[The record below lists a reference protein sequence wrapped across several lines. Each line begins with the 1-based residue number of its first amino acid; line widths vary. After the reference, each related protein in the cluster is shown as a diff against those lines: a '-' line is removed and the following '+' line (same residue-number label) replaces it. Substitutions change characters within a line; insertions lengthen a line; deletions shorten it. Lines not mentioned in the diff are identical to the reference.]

1 MAIMIPEKPKHF
13 EKASLEDVMFDSLK
27 SLPDDYYVFHS
38 FKIGTVTDDTFYESE
53 TDFIIFNKNKGILCL
68 EAKAG
73 QIRYENG
80 SWLYSSGIT
89 MSGDGPFEQASMNKW
104 KLKKYIEKRKLAEV
118 LKRCKLMHGVWF
130 PSISADK
137 LKTMTL
143 PSDCDKRL
151 ILTSES
157 LSAPQKDIEEIFKIE
172 LPNKQK
178 NELSDADAKML
189 IKNVLCPNFNIFPSA
204 SFDKDIKELVFN
216 RLLKEQSAVLNFL
229 TEQKIAVINGA
240 AGTGKT
246 VIAVEKARRHAEAG
260 DSVLLLCYNKRLK
273 LYLES
278 NYFHKNIA
286 FNTIY
291 GFACD
296 YCGTSTADFDLLKDK
311 LLDSYLSGNF
321 PFKHIV
327 IDEGQD
333 FGQENIEETGVLSV
347 LKDIISDIPDGT
359 FYVFYDKLQLIQS
372 ENIPEYIADADCKL
386 TLYRNC
392 RNTENIAITSLKPIS
407 DRVPLVRDDCIKGVP
422 AKLHF
427 CENQNSIVRCVD
439 DIIESLESSGYK
451 DVIILTAKTQE
462 TSVLNS
468 MVKNEVYKGKVQF
481 STCRKFKGLEAEAVI
496 LIDIDKELFD
506 NENVFRY
513 YVGTSR
519 ARLKLDIVTTLSSDA
534 CTEILKNKFKSE
546 EKIKKPQKELAR
558 ALNAQVVFHE

>member
-13 EKASLEDVMFDSLK
+13 EKASLEDVMFDSLR

-38 FKIGTVTDDTFYESE
+38 FKIGTITDDTFYESE
-53 TDFIIFNKNKGILCL
+53 TDFVIFNKNKGILCL

-80 SWLYSSGIT
+80 LWLYSNGT
-89 MSGDGPFEQASMNKW
+89 AMSGDGPFEQASMNKW
-104 KLKKYIEKRKLAEV
+104 KLKKYIEKRKLTEV

-130 PSISADK
+130 PSISVEK
-137 LKTMTL
+137 LKNMAL

-157 LSAPQKDIEEIFKIE
+157 LSDPKNDIDEIFSIE

-178 NELSDADAKML
+178 NELSDTDAKML

-216 RLLKEQSAVLNFL
+216 RLLKEQSAILNFL
-229 TEQKIAVINGA
+229 TEQKNAVINGA

-273 LYLES
+273 MYLES
-278 NYFHKNIA
+278 NYYHKNIA

-311 LLDSYLSGNF
+311 LLDSYLSGNI
-321 PFKHIV
+321 PYKHIV

-347 LKDIISDIPDGT
+347 LKDIISEIPGGT
-359 FYVFYDKLQLIQS
+359 FYIFYDKLQLIQS
-372 ENIPEYIADADCKL
+372 ENIPEYIVDADCKL

-427 CENQNSIVRCVD
+427 CEDNDSTVRCVD
-439 DIIESLESSGYK
+439 GIIESLVSSGYK
-451 DVIILTAKTQE
+451 DIIILTAKTQE

-496 LIDIDKELFD
+496 LVDIDKESFD
-506 NENVFRY
+506 QENVLLY

-519 ARLKLDIVTTLSSDA
+519 ARLKLDIVTILSSDD
-534 CTEILKNKFKSE
+534 CTEILKSKFKSE

>member
-1 MAIMIPEKPKHF
+1 M
-13 EKASLEDVMFDSLK
+13 
-27 SLPDDYYVFHS
+27 
-38 FKIGTVTDDTFYESE
+38 
-53 TDFIIFNKNKGILCL
+53 
-68 EAKAG
+68 
-73 QIRYENG
+73 
-80 SWLYSSGIT
+80 
-89 MSGDGPFEQASMNKW
+89 
-104 KLKKYIEKRKLAEV
+104 
-118 LKRCKLMHGVWF
+118 
-130 PSISADK
+130 
-137 LKTMTL
+137 
-143 PSDCDKRL
+143 
-151 ILTSES
+151 
-157 LSAPQKDIEEIFKIE
+157 
-172 LPNKQK
+172 
-178 NELSDADAKML
+178 
-189 IKNVLCPNFNIFPSA
+189 
-204 SFDKDIKELVFN
+204 
-216 RLLKEQSAVLNFL
+216 
-229 TEQKIAVINGA
+229 
-240 AGTGKT
+240 
-246 VIAVEKARRHAEAG
+246 
-260 DSVLLLCYNKRLK
+260 
-273 LYLES
+273 
-278 NYFHKNIA
+278 
-286 FNTIY
+286 
-291 GFACD
+291 
-296 YCGTSTADFDLLKDK
+296 LKDK

-427 CENQNSIVRCVD
+427 CENQNSIVGCVD

-506 NENVFRY
+506 NENVLRY